1 MRRTILTTLLLL
13 SACLLWAAPACADE
27 LDNMNVDLCRQV
39 MAKMMCKD
47 VIDFNYVAKVRDGVY
62 LFSTFYAN
70 KEAKFFCGVGGGY
83 IKVQGKD
90 FLKTTRTIPYTFD
103 RPSKCSIVE
112 YSNPECPDMRRIV
125 VCAEK
130 TLDEQATEDFW
141 NRPIPDLLDE
151 DLRRALEGLNATEA
165 Q

>member
-1 MRRTILTTLLLL
+1 MRNRLTTLLSLAFLL
-13 SACLLWAAPACADE
+13 LAVPAQADE
-27 LDNMNVDLCRQV
+27 IDNMNVNLCRRV
-39 MAKMMCKD
+39 MAKMMCKTE
-47 VIDFNYVAKVRDGVY
+47 VDFNYVANVRQGIY

-70 KEAKFFCGVGGGY
+70 REARFFCGVGGGY

-103 RPSKCSIVE
+103 RRSKCSIVE
-112 YSNPECPDMRRIV
+112 YSNPECPDYRRIV

-151 DLRRALEGLNATEA
+151 DLRRALEGLNATE